1 LKYVCDIVVKSSRSL
16 SHLLMSSCLPIHMYF
31 YPRDAM
37 LARVLAVMVCLSVCL
52 SVCHEQAL
60 YQIDQT
66 LDHTKT
72 PRDSRGTLG

>member
-1 LKYVCDIVVKSSRSL
+1 MSRF
-16 SHLLMSSCLPIHMYF
+16 C
-31 YPRDAM
+31 PRDAM